1 MRKTYLTPAIRPMRI
16 GTTEVLAT
24 SLPVDSTKT
33 TSDAD
38 GGWSKQFWGLTEDD
52 DDSKSEFEWQ

>member
-24 SLPVDSTKT
+24 SSLPVDPSNTA
-33 TSDAD
+33 SDA
-38 GGWSKQFWGLTEDD
+38 GWSKQFWGLTEDD
-52 DDSKSEFEWQ
+52 EDSKSEFEWQ